1 VKVAI
6 VHYWFTTWRGGEA
19 VVKSIAEIFPNA
31 DIFAHVADPQIIAR
45 HLPGRNVRTT
55 WIADL
60 PFSRRIAQRYLP
72 FMPMALED
80 LDLREYDLV
89 ISSESGPAKGVI
101 TRPEA
106 MHICY
111 CHSPMRYAW
120 DMYHDYRQTVS
131 PLMRGLMRPV
141 LHYMRMWDQLSAQR
155 VDHFVANSRFVA
167 QRIRKSYGRD
177 STVIY
182 PPVNVEAFR
191 PSATLQDFYLSVGQL
206 VPYKRID
213 LLVDAFNESGLPL
226 KVIGEGPML
235 KTLRKRAR
243 GNIEFLGRQSF
254 DVIIEHLASCQALVF
269 PGVEDFG
276 IVPLE
281 AMASGRPVIAYAR
294 GGALET
300 VVDGV
305 TGILFPEQ
313 TANSLN
319 AAIGRFR
326 EQPSRFVPAALVA
339 HAQKF
344 SEPRFRQ
351 EFQAFVERSWANRD
365 QGAANPIGPE

>member
-19 VVKSIAEIFPNA
+19 VVKSIAELFPTA
-31 DIFAHVADPQIIAR
+31 DIFTHVADPQIIAR

-55 WIADL
+55 WIAKL

-72 FMPMALED
+72 FMPMALEAR
-80 LDLREYDLV
+80 DLREYDLV

-106 MHICY
+106 LHICY
-111 CHSPMRYAW
+111 CHSPMRYVW
-120 DMYHDYRQTVS
+120 DMYHDYREAAPPVTRALMS
-131 PLMRGLMRPV
+131 PL
-141 LHYMRMWDQLSAQR
+141 LHYMRIWDQLSSQR

-167 QRIRKSYGRD
+167 QRIRKCYGRD

-182 PPVNVEAFR
+182 PPVNVGAFR
-191 PSATLQDFYLSVGQL
+191 PANSLHDFYLSVGQL
-206 VPYKRID
+206 VPYKRIE
-213 LLVDAFNESGLPL
+213 LLVDAFNKSGLPL

-235 KTLRKRAR
+235 KVLRKRAR
-243 GNIEFLGRQSF
+243 PNIEFLGRQPF
-254 DVIIEHLASCQALVF
+254 DVIVESLASCQALVF

-305 TGILFPEQ
+305 TGILFREQ
-313 TANSLN
+313 TPESLN
-319 AAIGRFR
+319 EAIGKFQ
-326 EQPSRFVPAALVA
+326 EQQSRFAPAALVA
-339 HAQKF
+339 HAKKF

-351 EFQAFVERSWANRD
+351 EFQAFVERSWSAWN
-365 QGAANPIGPE
+365 QGAASPIGQE